1 MHPHKFINRLS
12 ADNQK
17 TTPITRSLLMR
28 ILRYGIAYRWH
39 LLGMLACI
47 LLVSALN
54 LLTPYIFRQM
64 IDQVLPAADLRQLWV
79 LTVILFTVPVVRGAV
94 AVFQRKLNAQVGEGV
109 IFRLRVQLYEK
120 LQTMGI
126 RFYTQTHIGEIMSRL
141 NSDVIGAQNAISN
154 TIVQIVTNVVQA
166 TSVFLVLVSMQWQL
180 TIAGLLILPFFIYLS
195 KILGNKMGE
204 IARRSMEHNAG
215 MNSHMTETL
224 NIGGVFLSK
233 LFGRQKAESIRFT
246 SAAEKVRDIG
256 VERAMFSTGFMLA
269 VGLVG
274 AFGTAMV
281 YGIGG
286 NLVIEKALT
295 IGTIVAF
302 GAYLEQLYSALQNLS
317 NAPADFKVSLVSFE
331 RVFELLDL
339 PVEIVEPKEA
349 IELESANGEL
359 EFVGVGFNYR
369 SDQYAGLQPVAR
381 PGSST
386 SSMEDKVQVSVDE
399 KPGAYSQARVDALT
413 DISFRVMPGKMTAIV
428 GPSGAGKTTVT
439 YLIPRLYDPTVGS
452 ILLDGF
458 DLRSLSLNS
467 LGRHIGMVTQDN
479 YLFHDTIRANILY
492 GKPNATDEEL
502 VKAAKV
508 ANIHAFITGL
518 PHGYDTVVGERGYRL
533 SGGEKQRIA
542 LARVIIKDP
551 RILVLDEATS
561 SLDSESEALIQQSM
575 KQIMAGRTSIVIA
588 HRLSTVLAAD
598 EILVMDRGRIVE
610 RGNHIQLLQLDG
622 LYKQL
627 YDTQFST
634 AQSPDSWA
642 K

>member
-1 MHPHKFINRLS
+1 MHPHTFINRLN
-12 ADNQK
+12 ANKQRTK
-17 TTPITRSLLMR
+17 PLTKSLMVR
-28 ILRYGIAYRWH
+28 ILRYGISYRLH
-39 LLGMLACI
+39 LVGMLACI
-47 LLVSALN
+47 LLVSGLN
-54 LLTPYIFRQM
+54 LLTPYIFRIM
-64 IDQVLPAADLRQLWV
+64 IDQVLPAGNLRQLGL
-79 LTVILFTVPVVRGAV
+79 LTVVLFTVPVIRGV
-94 AVFQRKLNAQVGEGV
+94 IAVFQRKLNAQVGEGV
-109 IFRLRVQLYEK
+109 IFKLRVQLYEK
-120 LQTMGI
+120 LQNMGI
-126 RFYTQTHIGEIMSRL
+126 RFFTQTHIGEIMSRL

-166 TSVFLVLVSMQWQL
+166 TSVFIVLVSMQWQL
-180 TIAGLLILPFFIYLS
+180 TIAGLLILPFFIFLS
-195 KILGNKMGE
+195 KVLGNKMGE

-224 NIGGVFLSK
+224 NIGGVFLAK
-233 LFGRQKAESIRFT
+233 LFGRQKAENERFT
-246 SAAEKVRDIG
+246 NAAEQVRDIG

-286 NLVIEKALT
+286 YLVIENALT

-317 NAPADFKVSLVSFE
+317 NAPVDFKVSLVSFE

-339 PVEIVEPKEA
+339 PVEIVEPKDA
-349 IELESANGEL
+349 HDLVTARGEL

-369 SDQYAGLQPVAR
+369 SDKFAGLQPVDR

-386 SSMEDKVQVSVDE
+386 TAAEE
-399 KPGAYSQARVDALT
+399 KALATLDQEVGNVSQARFEALT
-413 DISFRVMPGKMTAIV
+413 DISFRVLPGKMTAIV
-428 GPSGAGKTTVT
+428 GPSGAGKTTTT
-439 YLIPRLYDPTVGS
+439 YLIPRLYDPTAGS
-452 ILLDGF
+452 ILLDGI
-458 DLRSLSLNS
+458 DLRSLSLAS

-492 GKPNATDEEL
+492 GKPTATEEEL
-502 VKAAKV
+502 VNAATV

-518 PHGYDTVVGERGYRL
+518 PQGYDTVVGERGYRL

-561 SLDSESEALIQQSM
+561 SLDSESEALIQQAL

-610 RGNHIQLLQLDG
+610 RGNHVQLMGENG
-622 LYKQL
+622 LYHQL
-627 YDTQFST
+627 YETQFG
-634 AQSPDSWA
+634 AGQDSGS
-642 K
+642 